1 MSYLLH
7 LGATVMCPHGGQAQP
22 GSSAAR
28 VKLSG
33 QPAVTVA
40 HVMTVTGCP
49 FTTGSNPMPCTQL
62 QWTSPATRVRIEG
75 SPALLSSSSGI
86 AIGPSGPQGSPQVVM
101 QQARVR
107 GQ

>member
-1 MSYLLH
+1 MRYLLH
-7 LGATVMCPHGGQAQP
+7 MGATVMCPHGGQAQP
-22 GSSAAR
+22 SSSAAR

-40 HVMTVTGCP
+40 HMMTVAGCP
-49 FTTGSNPMPCTQL
+49 FTSGSNPMPCTQV
-62 QWTSPATRVRIEG
+62 QWTTPATRVIIEG

-86 AIGPSGPQGSPQVVM
+86 VIGPSGPQGSPQVVA

>member
-7 LGATVMCPHGGQAQP
+7 MGATVMCPHGGQAQP

-40 HVMTVTGCP
+40 HMMTVAGCP
-49 FTTGSNPMPCTQL
+49 FSTAAGPQPCTQV
-62 QWTSPATRVRIEG
+62 QWTTPATRVTIEG

-86 AIGPSGPQGSPQVVM
+86 AIGPSGPQGSPQVVA